1 MVTWHMPVTP
11 SPQAEEASTVALR
24 ASSRWWA
31 VRHRVCRDAR
41 SAGVLQYLDN
51 TGWSNFVILKSQILD

>member
-1 MVTWHMPVTP
+1 MPVTP
-11 SPQAEEASTVALR
+11 SPQEAEASTVALR

-31 VRHRVCRDAR
+31 VRHREWREAR

-51 TGWSNFVILKSQILD
+51 TGRSNFVI

>member
-11 SPQAEEASTVALR
+11 SPQDEEASTVALST
-24 ASSRWWA
+24 SSRWWA

-41 SAGVLQYLDN
+41 SAGVLQYLHN
-51 TGWSNFVILKSQILD
+51 RG